1 MRNFTQNA
9 SEEGYRT
16 LYFGMKVLD
25 ELEVKKFE
33 FDIVKAEQKL
43 KQKDE
48 LLEKV
53 YDEMER
59 DLTLLGATAVEDRL
73 QD

>member
-1 MRNFTQNA
+1 
-9 SEEGYRT
+9 
-16 LYFGMKVLD
+16 MKVLD

>member
-1 MRNFTQNA
+1 MGTSFGGDRLRLLD
-9 SEEGYRT
+9 EE
-16 LYFGMKVLD
+16 LIDDEVLD

-73 QD
+73 